1 MNTSA
6 SAYRPFQC
14 GLLASILFFVGYT
27 AFGWSGW
34 GTPAAVEQAVG
45 EVSRWCERVQPGLF
59 HEPVNALSNLG
70 FMVAGLWMLW
80 RLGGDV
86 RAGRQG
92 LMFGHSP
99 VALLYAGAAIWL
111 GPGSLLMHGTHTG
124 WGGWADNL
132 SMVMYILIPWLINV
146 GAMGRWTS
154 IRLLTIYTA
163 LVIIYGIGRAV
174 YGWGLGINLD
184 FFGLSIAFWVISE
197 VLYRFH
203 SQHFRW
209 ISGLVG
215 FAVAGIFGITPL
227 EMWAEPARY
236 WWVVLFWRARAYWLR
251 VRQWV
256 VAIIGPGSSSE
267 WAVTCSRLPF
277 GKRGKPAHPWC
288 NPDSLI
294 QAHGIWHLL
303 SAAATAC
310 FFVFLRTERKLT

>member
-184 FFGLSIAFWVISE
+184 FFGLSIAFWVISAFTPSTSAG
-197 VLYRFH
+197 YPA
-203 SQHFRW
+203 W
-209 ISGLVG
+209 WGLPWPVFLG
-215 FAVAGIFGITPL
+215 SRRLRCGPSPLGIGGWCCFGCQ
-227 EMWAEPARY
+227 
-236 WWVVLFWRARAYWLR
+236 AYWLR

-277 GKRGKPAHPWC
+277 GKRVSPRIRGV
-288 NPDSLI
+288 I
-294 QAHGIWHLL
+294 QI
-303 SAAATAC
+303 
-310 FFVFLRTERKLT
+310 R